1 MRLIVLSKTHELLLL
16 ANRLGTARQ
25 HSSCAL
31 YLSDNDVFSGLSLKR
46 IPRSRGN
53 LETPERPF
61 LYDVICNWRGRQVQT
76 CIAIGDGG
84 ARRVRTDDLM
94 LAKHALYQL
103 SYGPFLGST
112 QESCL
117 SIRSAATQELVGPG
131 RFELPTLRLSGVRS
145 NQLSYGPPWS
155 PTALP

>member
-1 MRLIVLSKTHELLLL
+1 MSCLLPMNPLGRTQRL
-16 ANRLGTARQ
+16 
-25 HSSCAL
+25 SSCAL

-46 IPRSRGN
+46 LPNSRGN

-61 LYDVICNWRGRQVQT
+61 LYDVICNRSKGSAANLYCDRRWWSQT
-76 CIAIGDGG
+76 GSNRRPHACK
-84 ARRVRTDDLM
+84 AR
-94 LAKHALYQL
+94 ALPTELWPQIL
-103 SYGPFLGST
+103 RST

-155 PTALP
+155 YETSVEGGAAQTD

>member
-1 MRLIVLSKTHELLLL
+1 MQLTLRPG
-16 ANRLGTARQ
+16 ANL
-25 HSSCAL
+25 
-31 YLSDNDVFSGLSLKR
+31 
-46 IPRSRGN
+46 
-53 LETPERPF
+53 
-61 LYDVICNWRGRQVQT
+61 
-76 CIAIGDGG
+76 IAIGDGG

-103 SYGPFLGST
+103 SYGPILVEPLRRAVT
-112 QESCL
+112 

-155 PTALP
+155 LKAHP